1 MKLIEPKVEYIPQG
15 NTPEDIYKHIELCA
29 RTCYKSEDKI
39 TEDSAKRM
47 IDRLIKDGHTSML
60 EHGTIYL
67 AVPITTNHSGFG
79 VYRYEENPYSK
90 VYTTKDLSMYDEF
103 GDSCDKWLITTNL
116 RVIIENHWEDDLEY
130 LCEPTAFHYKRYTMK
145 FTCARIDSQSITRYR
160 HNSFAQE
167 SQRWCNYFK
176 ASFGSSVTF
185 SKPVWIKPEDLE
197 ELKEDIKISER
208 LYFKWLGKGY
218 KPEQARY
225 FLINGTKTEIMV
237 TGFME
242 DWEHFFDERI
252 TGTTGRPS
260 PDMKHLAVLALDQFV
275 KNKIIDSELIRW

>member
-1 MKLIEPKVEYIPQG
+1 MKLINPTVEYIPQG
-15 NTPEDIYKHIELCA
+15 NSLEDAYKHIELCA
-29 RTCYKSEDKI
+29 RTCYKSEDRI
-39 TEDSAKRM
+39 TEDSAKKM
-47 IDRLIKDGHTSML
+47 IDNLIRDGHTSML

-67 AVPITTNHSGFG
+67 AMPVETVLPIEANGWGKYYH
-79 VYRYEENPYSK
+79 NPYS
-90 VYTTKDLSMYDEF
+90 
-103 GDSCDKWLITTNL
+103 DSGTICEVNGERRVAVTTNL
-116 RVIIENHWEDDLEY
+116 RVIVKNHWEDDLKY
-130 LCEPTAFHYKRYTMK
+130 ICEPTPYHKRRYTMK

-185 SKPVWIKPEDLE
+185 SKPIWIKPEDLE
-197 ELKEDIKISER
+197 ELEEDVKISEK

-260 PDMKHLAVLALDQFV
+260 PDMKYLASLALDQFV
-275 KNKIIDSELIRW
+275 KNKIIDPELIRW

>member
-1 MKLIEPKVEYIPQG
+1 MKLIEPTVEYIPQG
-15 NTPEDIYKHIELCA
+15 NSLEDAYKHIELCA

-39 TEDSAKRM
+39 TADSAKKM
-47 IDRLIKDGHTSML
+47 IDNLIKDGHTSML
-60 EHGTIYL
+60 EHGTVYL
-67 AVPITTNHSGFG
+67 AMPIETVLPIEANDWGKYYH
-79 VYRYEENPYSK
+79 NPYS
-90 VYTTKDLSMYDEF
+90 
-103 GDSCDKWLITTNL
+103 DSGTVCEVDGERRVAVTTNL
-116 RVIIENHWEDDLEY
+116 RVIVENHWEDDLKY
-130 LCEPTAFHYKRYTMK
+130 ICEPTPYHKKRYTMK

-197 ELKEDIKISER
+197 ELEKDVKISER

-237 TGFME
+237 TGFMD

-260 PDMKHLAVLALDQFV
+260 PDMKHLATLALDQFV
-275 KNKIIDSELIRW
+275 KNKIIDPKLIRW

>member
-1 MKLIEPKVEYIPQG
+1 MKLIDPTVEYIPQG
-15 NTPEDIYKHIELCA
+15 NSLEDAYKHIELCA
-29 RTCYKSEDKI
+29 RTCYKSEDRI
-39 TEDSAKRM
+39 TEDSAKKM
-47 IDRLIKDGHTSML
+47 IDNLIRDGHTSML

-67 AVPITTNHSGFG
+67 AMPVETILPIEANGWG
-79 VYRYEENPYSK
+79 RYYHNPYS
-90 VYTTKDLSMYDEF
+90 
-103 GDSCDKWLITTNL
+103 DSGTICEINGERRVAVTTNL
-116 RVIIENHWEDDLEY
+116 RVIIQNHWEDDLKY
-130 LCEPTAFHYKRYTMK
+130 ICEPTPYHKRRYTMK

-176 ASFGSSVTF
+176 ASFGNSVTF
-185 SKPVWIKPEDLE
+185 SKPIWIKPEDLK
-197 ELKEDIKISER
+197 ELEEDIKISEQ

-252 TGTTGRPS
+252 KGTTGRPS
-260 PDMKHLAVLALDQFV
+260 PDMKHLATLALDQFV
-275 KNKIIDSELIRW
+275 INGIIDSKLIRW

>member
-1 MKLIEPKVEYIPQG
+1 MKLIEPTVEYIPQG
-15 NTPEDIYKHIELCA
+15 NSLEDVYKHIELCA

-39 TEDSAKRM
+39 TVDSAKKM
-47 IDRLIKDGHTSML
+47 IDNLIRDGHTSML
-60 EHGTIYL
+60 EHGTIYMYIEDNSDKETHL
-67 AVPITTNHSGFG
+67 F
-79 VYRYEENPYSK
+79 YEKNPYSK
-90 VYTTKDLSMYDEF
+90 VVKKRF
-103 GDSCDKWLITTNL
+103 GEELCYYITTNA
-116 RVIIENHWEDDLEY
+116 RVLVQNNRLDDLRY
-130 LCEPTAFHYKRYTMK
+130 ICFPTNHHLKRYTMK

-176 ASFGSSVTF
+176 EHFGNSVTF
-185 SKPVWIKPEDLE
+185 SKPIWIKPEDLE
-197 ELKEDIKISER
+197 ELEEDIKISEK

-218 KPEQARY
+218 KPEEARY

-237 TGFME
+237 TGFMD

-275 KNKIIDSELIRW
+275 KNKIIDPKLIRW

>member
-1 MKLIEPKVEYIPQG
+1 MKLIKPTVEYIPQG
-15 NTPEDIYKHIELCA
+15 KSLEDIYKHIELCA
-29 RTCYKSEDKI
+29 RTCYKSENKI
-39 TEDSAKRM
+39 TDDSAKKM
-47 IDRLIKDGHTSML
+47 IDNLIKDGHTSML
-60 EHGTIYL
+60 EHGTVYMYIDYSIDKEACL
-67 AVPITTNHSGFG
+67 FYEKNRYSKVVKKVFGESIAYYITTNMR
-79 VYRYEENPYSK
+79 VVVQNKRM
-90 VYTTKDLSMYDEF
+90 KDL
-103 GDSCDKWLITTNL
+103 I
-116 RVIIENHWEDDLEY
+116 Y
-130 LCEPTAFHYKRYTMK
+130 LCSPTGHHLKRYTMK

-176 ASFGSSVTF
+176 ATFGSSVTF
-185 SKPVWIKPEDLE
+185 SKPVWIKPEDLKEFE
-197 ELKEDIKISER
+197 EDVKVSEQ

-218 KPEQARY
+218 KPEEARY

-260 PDMKHLAVLALDQFV
+260 PDMKHLATLALDQFII
-275 KNKIIDSELIRW
+275 NGIIDPKLIRW

>member
-1 MKLIEPKVEYIPQG
+1 MKLINPAVEYIPQG
-15 NTPEDIYKHIELCA
+15 NSLEDVYKHIELCA
-29 RTCYKSEDKI
+29 RTCYKSEDRI
-39 TEDSAKRM
+39 TEDSAKKM
-47 IDRLIKDGHTSML
+47 IDNLIRDGHTSML
-60 EHGTIYL
+60 EHGTIYMYIENTHDKETYL
-67 AVPITTNHSGFG
+67 F
-79 VYRYEENPYSK
+79 YEKNPYSK
-90 VYTTKDLSMYDEF
+90 VVKKKF
-103 GDSCDKWLITTNL
+103 GEELCYYITTNM
-116 RVIIENHWEDDLEY
+116 RVLVQNNRLDDLRY
-130 LCEPTAFHYKRYTMK
+130 VCFPTNHHIKRYTMK

-185 SKPVWIKPEDLE
+185 SKPIWIKPEDLE

-218 KPEQARY
+218 KPEEARY

-260 PDMKHLAVLALDQFV
+260 PDMKHLANLALDQFI
-275 KNKIIDSELIRW
+275 KNGIIDPKLVRW